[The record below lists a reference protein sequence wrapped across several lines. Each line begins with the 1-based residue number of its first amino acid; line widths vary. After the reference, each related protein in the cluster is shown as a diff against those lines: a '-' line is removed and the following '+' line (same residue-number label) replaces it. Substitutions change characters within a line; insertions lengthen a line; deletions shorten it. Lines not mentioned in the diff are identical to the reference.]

1 MLIILLRCWF
11 GRRWDTQGVCPI
23 WRHLQIWFSAFLIIN
38 SPMAS
43 PTIHRNKTSFLSLPQ
58 EIRNEIYKLVLIS
71 NDESIYFDSTNGFM
85 PAEKLVQEGIIL
97 MISRS
102 SHRFIAR
109 EARQTFYQ
117 QSSFTLKSSD
127 IPLLLDSEPF
137 KHLEEGGFD
146 PKEWIRRPAV
156 YLDSEKFNPQCH
168 PQNDPKSHLRSILGC
183 TDLREV
189 KVVIRGL
196 HQATDAFCNQVI
208 KNRRKPGSSS
218 K

>member
-1 MLIILLRCWF
+1 MAIGDIFRY
-11 GRRWDTQGVCPI
+11 GSQ
-23 WRHLQIWFSAFLIIN
+23 HSSSQIHPWQAQRSIAIRAASYLYHEKSEMKSISWSSSATTE
-38 SPMAS
+38 P
-43 PTIHRNKTSFLSLPQ
+43 
-58 EIRNEIYKLVLIS
+58 
-71 NDESIYFDSTNGFM
+71 IYFDSTNGFM

-109 EARQTFYQ
+109 EGRETFYQ
-117 QSSFTLKSSD
+117 QNSFTLKSSD

-146 PKEWIRRPAV
+146 PKEWIRRLAV
-156 YLDSEKFNPQCH
+156 YLDSEKVNPQCH
-168 PQNDPKSHLRSILGC
+168 PQNDPNSYLRSIPGC

-189 KVVIRGL
+189 KVVIRGP
-196 HQATDAFCNQVI
+196 HQATDAFCKKVI
-208 KNRRKPGSSS
+208 KIRWKPASSS